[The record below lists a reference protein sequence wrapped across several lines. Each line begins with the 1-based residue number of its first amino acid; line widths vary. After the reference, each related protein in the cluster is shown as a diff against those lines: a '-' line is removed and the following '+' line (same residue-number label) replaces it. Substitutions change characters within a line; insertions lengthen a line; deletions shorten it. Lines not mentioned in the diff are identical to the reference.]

1 MGPRRILN
9 KRHHPV
15 FSLKAV
21 KAVQQEPRTG
31 QLTSPGLHTQQQA
44 CRPEQTLGEEEQL
57 TQGGK
62 VEQELRMESVQQF
75 VALT

>member
-1 MGPRRILN
+1 MCRP
-9 KRHHPV
+9 
-15 FSLKAV
+15 KAV
-21 KAVQQEPRTG
+21 TAVQQEPGTE
-31 QLTSPGLHTQQQA
+31 QLTPPGLRTQQQE
-44 CRPEQTLGEEEQL
+44 RRSELTLGEEEQL